1 MIGAKMSKPQ
11 VGGMGKIKYL
21 QMIGRSRLAVF
32 GVIIASAL
40 INILYLTSSLF
51 MLQVYDRVIPSKSI
65 PSLIALAIL
74 ALSLYA
80 FQGLFEIFR
89 SRLLVRIAGAF
100 DEAVGAIVFQAAI
113 KAPISKKTSTD
124 GLQSMQDFDQV
135 RTFLASAGP
144 SAILDLPWLPL
155 YIGICFLF
163 HPIVGVVAIAGG
175 LVLLLLTFVTNLS
188 TKASAKRVFDL
199 AGRRNN
205 LTQAAQRNAEVV
217 QAMGMGTDLTRLWAK
232 QNDDYRINYRKNADI
247 ANAYAVMSKIFR
259 AALQSGVL
267 AVGAVLVI
275 DGLASGGIII
285 AASILTSRALSP
297 IEQIIGNWRNIV
309 AARQAWQRLQTTLA
323 DSPPQNEKTTL
334 PVPFQSLVVEELA
347 SAPPEQRQPTIS
359 GITFSLSAGSA
370 LGVVGRS
377 ASGKST
383 LARAVAGI
391 WPAVRGTVRLDGAAI
406 DQWDSDHLGNHIG
419 YLPQDIELFSGTVS
433 QNISR
438 FQENPEAHAIINS
451 ARAAGVHEMILKLPK
466 GYDTEIGRNGS
477 MLSAGQRQRIALARA
492 LYRDPFLVVLDEPN
506 SNLDAEGEAALTE
519 AILSVRR
526 RGGIA
531 VVIAHRPSALAVVDQ
546 VLMINDG
553 QVQAFGP
560 KDQVFARIL
569 RQEPRSTPEDRPVP
583 LKVVGEAKE

>member
-1 MIGAKMSKPQ
+1 MSKPQ
-11 VGGMGKIKYL
+11 FGGMGKIKYIE
-21 QMIGRSRLAVF
+21 MVGRCKFAVF
-32 GVIIASAL
+32 GVVIASAL
-40 INILYLTSSLF
+40 VNILYLTSSLF

-65 PSLIALAIL
+65 SSLIALAIL
-74 ALSLYA
+74 ALLLYA
-80 FQGLFEIFR
+80 FQGLFEVFR
-89 SRLLVRIAGAF
+89 GRLLVRIAGAF
-100 DEAVGAIVFQAAI
+100 DEAVGAVVFQAAI
-113 KAPISKKTSTD
+113 RAPISKKMATD
-124 GLQSMQDFDQV
+124 GSQSMQDFDQV

-144 SAILDLPWLPL
+144 SALLDLPWLPL
-155 YIGICFLF
+155 YICICFLF
-163 HPIVGVVAIAGG
+163 HPIVGIVVIAGG

-188 TKASAKRVFDL
+188 TRASAKSVFDL
-199 AGRRNN
+199 AGRRNS

-217 QAMGMGTDLTRLWAK
+217 QAMGMGADLTRMWSE
-232 QNDDYRINYRKNADI
+232 QNDNYRINYRKNADV

-275 DGLASGGIII
+275 EGLATGGIII

-297 IEQIIGNWRNIV
+297 IEQIIGNWRNIK
-309 AARQAWQRLQTTLA
+309 AAQQAWQRLQATLA
-323 DSPPQNEKTTL
+323 DTPPWNARTAL
-334 PVPFQSLVVEELA
+334 PAPFQSLVVDELA

-377 ASGKST
+377 SSGKST

-391 WPAVRGTVRLDGAAI
+391 WPALRGTIRLDGAAI
-406 DQWDSDHLGNHIG
+406 DQWDPEHLGKHVG
-419 YLPQDIELFSGTVS
+419 YLPQDIELFSGTVA

-438 FQENPEAHAIINS
+438 FQENPESGDIIN
-451 ARAAGVHEMILKLPK
+451 AAKEAGVHEMILKLPR

-492 LYRDPFLVVLDEPN
+492 LYMDPFLVVLDEPN

-531 VVIAHRPSALAVVDQ
+531 IVVAHRPSALAAVDQ
-546 VLMINDG
+546 ILMVNDG
-553 QVQAFGP
+553 QVQAFGA
-560 KDQVFARIL
+560 KEQVFARII
-569 RQEPRSTPEDRPVP
+569 RQVPTSMPEERPVP
-583 LKVVGEAKE
+583 LKIVGEAHE

>member
-1 MIGAKMSKPQ
+1 
-11 VGGMGKIKYL
+11 MGKIKYIE
-21 QMIGRSRLAVF
+21 MVGRCKFAVF
-32 GVIIASAL
+32 GVVIASAL
-40 INILYLTSSLF
+40 VNILYLTSSLF

-65 PSLIALAIL
+65 SSLIALAIL
-74 ALSLYA
+74 ALLLYA
-80 FQGLFEIFR
+80 FQGLFEVFR
-89 SRLLVRIAGAF
+89 GRLLVRIAGAF
-100 DEAVGAIVFQAAI
+100 DEAVGAVVFQAAI
-113 KAPISKKTSTD
+113 RAPISKKMATD
-124 GLQSMQDFDQV
+124 GSQSMQDFDQV

-144 SAILDLPWLPL
+144 SALLDLPWLPL
-155 YIGICFLF
+155 YICICFLF
-163 HPIVGVVAIAGG
+163 HPIVGIVVIAGG

-188 TKASAKRVFDL
+188 TRASAKSVFDL
-199 AGRRNN
+199 AGRRNS

-217 QAMGMGTDLTRLWAK
+217 QAMGMGADLTRMWSE
-232 QNDDYRINYRKNADI
+232 QNDNYRINYRKNADV

-275 DGLASGGIII
+275 EGLATGGIII

-297 IEQIIGNWRNIV
+297 IEQIIGNWRNIK
-309 AARQAWQRLQTTLA
+309 AAQQAWQRLQATLA
-323 DSPPQNEKTTL
+323 DTPPWNARTAL
-334 PVPFQSLVVEELA
+334 PAPFQSLVVDELA

-377 ASGKST
+377 SSGKST

-391 WPAVRGTVRLDGAAI
+391 WPALRGTIRLDGAAI
-406 DQWDSDHLGNHIG
+406 DQWDPEHLGKHVG
-419 YLPQDIELFSGTVS
+419 YLPQDIELFSGTVA

-438 FQENPEAHAIINS
+438 FQENPESGDIIN
-451 ARAAGVHEMILKLPK
+451 AAKEAGVHEMILKLPR

-492 LYRDPFLVVLDEPN
+492 LYMDPFLVVLDEPN

-531 VVIAHRPSALAVVDQ
+531 IVVAHRPSALAAVDQ
-546 VLMINDG
+546 ILMVNDG
-553 QVQAFGP
+553 QVQAFGA
-560 KDQVFARIL
+560 KEQVFARII
-569 RQEPRSTPEDRPVP
+569 RQVPTSMPEERPVP
-583 LKVVGEAKE
+583 LKIVGEAHE